1 MGHTS
6 ERTTQIYLS
15 ALETSVIDSAN
26 RKILASLNRCVSC

>member
-15 ALETSVIDSAN
+15 LLENSVIDTAN
-26 RKILASLNRCVSC
+26 RQLTSLFDGAAEP